1 MELPQTAVSSALRSW
16 AKSISRFAVLGF
28 RKSLFFYEHVRANFA
43 FLACPRLAIEP
54 HSVCWGTELGIG
66 SFPFEHNA
74 TFAATPCTGF
84 QSDLDSVTAFR
95 RTPFAGLVLSRPT
108 NRAEQ
113 PAALVASFCEPDA
126 AVTQQPLALL
136 PAELHCAPA

>member
-43 FLACPRLAIEP
+43 FLPCPRFAIEP
-54 HSVCWGTELGIG
+54 HSMCWGTELGIG
-66 SFPFEHNA
+66 SFPFEHNT
-74 TFAATPCTGF
+74 TFAATPCVSF
-84 QSDLDSVTAFR
+84 QSDTDSVAAFHR
-95 RTPFAGLVLSRPT
+95 APFAGLVLSRPM

-113 PAALVASFCEPDA
+113 PATLVASFCDPHA
-126 AVTQQPLALL
+126 ALMQKLL
-136 PAELHCAPA
+136 